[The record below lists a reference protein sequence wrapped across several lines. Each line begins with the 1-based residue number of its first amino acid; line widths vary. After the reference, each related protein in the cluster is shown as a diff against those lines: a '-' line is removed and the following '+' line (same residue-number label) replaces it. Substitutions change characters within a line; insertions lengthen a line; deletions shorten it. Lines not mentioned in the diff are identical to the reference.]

1 MAKMLTIPEVVN
13 LLRVPET
20 TIRRWIQQG
29 EFPCTIRNGKPL
41 INQATLISWAETK
54 HLRLGSSVLG
64 KKGNL
69 VSDNLIA
76 ALEFGS
82 IHYGLMGEDR
92 DAVLRQLP
100 EQLKLNKISP
110 QKLETLLLERE
121 NQSSTALGKGV
132 AVPHPRYQ
140 LPFSKSQ
147 SRVDVFFL
155 SSAVE
160 WDAPDR
166 QPVHT
171 LFLLLSAESS
181 HHLKILSQIAG
192 LLRQAGVEDFLH
204 QAPTQD
210 ELLDYIQAKTSH

>member
-1 MAKMLTIPEVVN
+1 MAQMLTIPEVVN

-41 INQATLISWAETK
+41 INQATLISWAEAK
-54 HLRLGSSVLG
+54 HLRLGSSALG

-69 VSDNLIA
+69 VSDNLMT
-76 ALEFGS
+76 ALELGGT
-82 IHYGLMGEDR
+82 HYGLVGEDR

-110 QKLETLLLERE
+110 KKLGTLLLERE

-132 AVPHPRYQ
+132 AVPHPRYP
-140 LPFSKSQ
+140 LPISKSQ

-155 SSAVE
+155 PTAVE
-160 WDAPDR
+160 WDAPDG
-166 QPVHT
+166 QPVKI

-204 QAPTQD
+204 QAPAQD
-210 ELLDYIQAKTSH
+210 ELLDYIQTKTSH